1 MPSSTYSPAGRTAL
15 ITGAARG
22 IGAECARRLAAQGA
36 KVSLVGLEADE
47 LERVATEIGE
57 GAAWFEADVTDRD
70 ELAAA
75 VEGTVE
81 RFGGIDICMANAGIG
96 GGGPV
101 RHADPEAFDR
111 VIAVNLNGVFNTV
124 QACLAHVVER
134 QGYVLVVASMAAVS
148 HAPGMSAY
156 AASKAG
162 AEAFGNSLRAEVKH
176 LGVDVG
182 VGYFS
187 WIDTELVRGADRHPA
202 YGSLRSKLPKPVA
215 KTYPVSAVGD
225 AVLDGVTRRRRMV
238 VVPGWMRGM
247 IAIRSALPLLTERT
261 AADTAPDLDA
271 AFERDVADRGAAEAS
286 RPVGAGGEA
295 FSDSRSVQS

>member
-1 MPSSTYSPAGRTAL
+1 MPSTPYAPSGRTVL

-36 KVSLVGLEADE
+36 RVSLVGLEAEE
-47 LERVATEIGE
+47 LERVAGEIG
-57 GAAWFEADVTDRD
+57 GDAAWFEADVTDRD

-81 RFGGIDICMANAGIG
+81 RFGGIDVCMANAGIG

-101 RHADPEAFDR
+101 RHAAPEAFDR

-124 QACLAHVVER
+124 HACLGHVVER
-134 QGYVLVVASMAAVS
+134 RGYVLVVASIAAFS
-148 HAPGMSAY
+148 HGPGMSAY

-162 AEAFGNSLRAEVKH
+162 AEAFANSLRAEVAH
-176 LGVDVG
+176 LGVAVG

-202 YGSLRSKLPKPVA
+202 YGALRSKLPKPLA

-225 AVLDGVTRRRRMV
+225 AVLAGIAGRNRTVM
-238 VVPGWMRGM
+238 VPGWMRGLK
-247 IAIRSALPLLTERT
+247 AIRDAMPALTDRT
-261 AADTAPDLDA
+261 AREPARELDA
-271 AFERDVADRGAAEAS
+271 AFERDVAERGAEDAS
-286 RPVGAGGEA
+286 RPVGAGGDA
-295 FSDSRSVQS
+295 FVGRR

>member
-1 MPSSTYSPAGRTAL
+1 MPSSSYSPSGRTAL

-36 KVSLVGLEADE
+36 KVALVGLEAEE
-47 LERVATEIGE
+47 LERVAAEIGDN
-57 GAAWFEADVTDRD
+57 AAWFEADVTDRD
-70 ELAAA
+70 ELTSA
-75 VEGTVE
+75 VEGTIE
-81 RFGGIDICMANAGIG
+81 RFGGIDVCMANAGIG

-124 QACLAHVVER
+124 HACLPHVIER
-134 QGYVLVVASMAAVS
+134 RGYVLVVASMAAIS
-148 HAPGMSAY
+148 HGPGMSAY
-156 AASKAG
+156 CASKAG
-162 AEAFGNSLRAEVKH
+162 AEAFANSLRTEVRH

-225 AVLDGVTRRRRMV
+225 AILASVTGRRRMI
-238 VVPGWMRGM
+238 VVPGWMRAM
-247 IAIRSALPLLTERT
+247 IALRSALPLLTDR
-261 AADTAPDLDA
+261 AAGDTVPELDA
-271 AFERDVADRGAAEAS
+271 SFARDVADRGAAEAS
-286 RPVGAGGEA
+286 QPVGAGGDA
-295 FSDSRSVQS
+295 FLARR

>member
-1 MPSSTYSPAGRTAL
+1 MPSSTYSPSGRTVL

-36 KVSLVGLEADE
+36 RVALGGLEAEE
-47 LERVATEIGE
+47 LERVADQIGDD
-57 GAAWFEADVTDRD
+57 AAWFEADVTDRD

-75 VEGTVE
+75 VEGTLE
-81 RFGGIDICMANAGIG
+81 RFGGIDVCMANAGIG

-111 VIAVNLNGVFNTV
+111 VIAVNLGGVFNTV
-124 QACLAHVVER
+124 HACLPHVVER
-134 QGYVLVVASMAAVS
+134 RGYVLVVASLAAVS

-162 AEAFGNSLRAEVKH
+162 AEAFSNSLRAEVKH

-202 YGSLRSKLPKPVA
+202 YGSLRTKLPKPLA
-215 KTYPVSAVGD
+215 KTYPVAAVGE
-225 AVLDGVTRRRRMV
+225 AVLDGVTHRRRMV
-238 VVPGWMRGM
+238 VVPNWMRGL

-261 AADTAPDLDA
+261 AAETASELDA
-271 AFERDVADRGAAEAS
+271 GFGRDVAERGAAEAS

-295 FSDSRSVQS
+295 FAGKH